1 MIIPKLGVTCFVVT
15 AIEPFVTMVYH
26 SSSHSF
32 INYGIIFQWNSSNY
46 KIIITIIMGVRFRD
60 SCRKFFKILNI
71 IPLISQYI
79 FSLLLFKVN
88 NKNQFQ
94 INSEIHSINTRSNSD
109 FYQLLSHLTI
119 YSKGNFC
126 RGIKVHNS
134 LPPEINIYLIILR
147 NLNHLWEGFFTH
159 IHFIHWKN
167 ISIIKQL

>member
-1 MIIPKLGVTCFVVT
+1 
-15 AIEPFVTMVYH
+15 
-26 SSSHSF
+26 
-32 INYGIIFQWNSSNY
+32 
-46 KIIITIIMGVRFRD
+46 MGVRFRD

-71 IPLISQYI
+71 IPLISQYIFSLLI

-134 LPPEINIYLIILR
+134 LPPEIKYLSHNIKKFKSSLRGFLYSHSFYTLEEYFNYKAVVRYILTTKLII
-147 NLNHLWEGFFTH
+147 
-159 IHFIHWKN
+159 
-167 ISIIKQL
+167 IILSVV